1 MRKPRI
7 ATTADGQK
15 YFTARVRTETKNA
28 TTQIAK
34 SDSALARHAKNT
46 TNTPIPNILG
56 PTSIFIDA
64 LEINEID
71 INIKIDPSSIDCK
84 PWIPGLASGCP

>member
-1 MRKPRI
+1 M
-7 ATTADGQK
+7 T
-15 YFTARVRTETKNA
+15 FRVEKHLWGRSNC
-28 TTQIAK
+28 QPNRGH
-34 SDSALARHAKNT
+34 SHSALARHAKNP

-71 INIKIDPSSIDCK
+71 IRMQVEHGTIDARAV
-84 PWIPGLASGCP
+84 L